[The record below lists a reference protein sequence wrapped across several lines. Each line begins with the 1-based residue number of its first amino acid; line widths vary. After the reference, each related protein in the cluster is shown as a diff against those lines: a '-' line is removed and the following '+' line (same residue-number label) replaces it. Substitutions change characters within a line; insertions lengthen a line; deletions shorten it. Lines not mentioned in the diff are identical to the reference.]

1 MKKVKVSPIHLVL
14 GFVTFGNFVLLI
26 KKDHPADQVGK
37 MNGIGGHVEEGESPL
52 EAMRREATEEAG
64 DFVGGLEWVKKGTV
78 IWGRETV
85 LHCFYADG
93 GETPR
98 FENKTSEKLSIT
110 PIRRLYGVDCVDDL
124 DYLIPLCMASGL
136 ESFALEGHHG

>member
-1 MKKVKVSPIHLVL
+1 MSKSNTKHLVL

-26 KKDHPADQVGK
+26 KKEHPAWQSGK

-78 IWGRETV
+78 TWGRETV

-93 GETPR
+93 GDTPR

-136 ESFALEGHHG
+136 ESFALEGRHG